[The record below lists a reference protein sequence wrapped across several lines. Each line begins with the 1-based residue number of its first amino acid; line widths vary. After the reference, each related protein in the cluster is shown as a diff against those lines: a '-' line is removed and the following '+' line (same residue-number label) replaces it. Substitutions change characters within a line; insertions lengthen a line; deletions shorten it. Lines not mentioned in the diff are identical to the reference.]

1 MPTMTEPGTGP
12 DKKPGQTRKRL
23 LWFGALW
30 LGGVFVLAVFSFA
43 IHAVFPSP

>member
-1 MPTMTEPGTGP
+1 MTEPETAQGR
-12 DKKPGQTRKRL
+12 KPGETRKRL

-30 LGGVFVLAVFSFA
+30 LGGVLALGVFSFA